1 MFSTVSLGPCSK
13 TSKESSVNMVLGIQ
27 KRQWIL
33 ILLTLSLPLLL
44 NVMAIRQD
52 VGTDSIQKMW
62 NGSYPHPFTG
72 FLGGSYNPL
81 PGILLN
87 LLLLSAA
94 LGLLAWLMIF
104 ICNKAFFQKQKLIA
118 RLIETVFAAS
128 LIARVFVIVSGFL
141 MPLVWLPKFHDY
153 LLGLPVSPFMI
164 NWSRWL
170 VLPATVVIL
179 LCNAVFSSETMKRR
193 KPSKVE

>member
-1 MFSTVSLGPCSK
+1 
-13 TSKESSVNMVLGIQ
+13 MVLGIQ
-27 KRQWIL
+27 KRQWVL
-33 ILLTLSLPLLL
+33 ILFTISLPLLL

-52 VGTDSIQKMW
+52 VGTDSLQKIW
-62 NGSYPHPFTG
+62 NGSYPNPFGG

-104 ICNKAFFQKQKLIA
+104 ICNKAFFTKQKLIA
-118 RLIETVFAAS
+118 RLIETVFATS

-153 LLGLPVSPFMI
+153 LLGLPASPFMM

-170 VLPATVVIL
+170 ILPATIVIL
-179 LCNAVFSSETMKRR
+179 CSAVFSSETIKRR